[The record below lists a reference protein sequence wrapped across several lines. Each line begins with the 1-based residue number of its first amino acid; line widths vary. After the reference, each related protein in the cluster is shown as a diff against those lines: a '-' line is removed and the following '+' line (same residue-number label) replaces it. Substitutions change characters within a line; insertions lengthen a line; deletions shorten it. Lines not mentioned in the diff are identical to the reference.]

1 MGSADVPALGKDA
14 ADDCVAAELLPL
26 PKKSRMSC
34 CLAFSTFVFGPVR
47 FHWPVGLGGSGMVG
61 AFFDAVVCAA
71 TRILS
76 SPATYQKNRFAAAFG
91 GGGVNRDQNRVNSP
105 RSGL

>member
-1 MGSADVPALGKDA
+1 MGSADMPALGKDA

-26 PKKSRMSC
+26 PKKSRISC
-34 CLAFSTFVFGPVR
+34 CLAFSTFGFGPVR
-47 FHWPVGLGGSGMVG
+47 FHWPVYGPWGWEDQ
-61 AFFDAVVCAA
+61 APRRA
-71 TRILS
+71 TLS
-76 SPATYQKNRFAAAFG
+76 SPAITKKNCFAAAFG